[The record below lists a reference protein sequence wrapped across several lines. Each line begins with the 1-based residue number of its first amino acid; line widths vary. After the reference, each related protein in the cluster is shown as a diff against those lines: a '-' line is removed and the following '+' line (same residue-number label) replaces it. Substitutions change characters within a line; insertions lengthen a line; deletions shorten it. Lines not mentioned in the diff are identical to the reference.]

1 MMNST
6 ISIITTTTSTST
18 TNTSFV
24 SFRFQFEL
32 LIALSLHRVL
42 KFSKLFVVNLN
53 CTSHTIRIVCWL
65 LSINCWLLS
74 DDWWLRLLLLNFSE
88 LLPHWHDTDKIINPL
103 CKASQTTC
111 VQWNSVKS
119 NDVYLCYNLHLPLSS
134 HPHPFIL
141 SVKSTLYWNI
151 VLCVTYSLIS

>member
-1 MMNST
+1 MNST

-53 CTSHTIRIVCWL
+53 CTSHYP
-65 LSINCWLLS
+65 N
-74 DDWWLRLLLLNFSE
+74 RLL
-88 LLPHWHDTDKIINPL
+88 T
-103 CKASQTTC
+103 
-111 VQWNSVKS
+111 V
-119 NDVYLCYNLHLPLSS
+119 VY
-134 HPHPFIL
+134 
-141 SVKSTLYWNI
+141 
-151 VLCVTYSLIS
+151 